1 MLHNLSYTGCDIGII
16 VEGRFL
22 MKSTSISRRM
32 NEYRRIASDWT
43 LLLGLFFTVIFLA
56 ITVIW
61 PLIKI
66 LGTAFSSG
74 ALEIFTRYFTSKVY
88 LRIIWNTIVLGSLVG
103 LGGTAL
109 GFLFAYVQTRVD
121 VPFKKF
127 MHLMALMPIIS
138 PPFAVA
144 TAAIILFGR
153 SGIIT
158 YKLLGL
164 RYNIYGVGGLSL
176 VLILSLFP
184 VAYMNLKGM
193 LEALDPALD
202 EAATNLGAGKWHVF
216 RTITLPML
224 VPGIASSFLLLF
236 VEAIADLAN
245 PLVLGGDFTVLAS
258 RIYIAITGEYNIL
271 AGAVLS
277 VILLVPSLSVFVI
290 QRYWVSRKSV
300 ISVTGKPS
308 GKPQKITS
316 PWAKW
321 PIFAVAFFFALLILL
336 IYGTVVLGAFTQ
348 LIGIDYT
355 FTLEHFNFVLFGIGS
370 DAMVDT
376 TTLAII
382 TTPIAG
388 VLGMLIAWLVVRKKF
403 TGRMAL
409 DFASMLGI
417 AVPGTVLGIGYLLV
431 FRNTLNIGNL
441 TLLPPLAGGT
451 ALAGGAIAIV
461 LAFVVR
467 SVPAGVR
474 SGVASLQQIDPSIEE
489 ASISL
494 GADNAT
500 TFRKIT
506 LPLIRP
512 AFLTGLVYSFARSM
526 TSLSAIIFLTTPET
540 KIMTAQ
546 ILNEVDAGRFGNAF
560 AYCVILILIVTV
572 VIGGLTAAVGKN
584 ANVESQ
590 FGGSF

>member
-1 MLHNLSYTGCDIGII
+1 MLHNLSFTGCDIGII